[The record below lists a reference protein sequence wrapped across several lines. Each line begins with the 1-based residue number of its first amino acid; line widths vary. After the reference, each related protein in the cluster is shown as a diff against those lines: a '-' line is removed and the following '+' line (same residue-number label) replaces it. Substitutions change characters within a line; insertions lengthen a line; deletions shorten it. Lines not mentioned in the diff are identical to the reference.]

1 MEILVPNKLH
11 ISHDDHFLETAVAA
25 AAAARSPPEPVAMI
39 AQAPVDKGSRPL
51 DGTREGTTAVTGPA
65 TS

>member
-1 MEILVPNKLH
+1 
-11 ISHDDHFLETAVAA
+11 
-25 AAAARSPPEPVAMI
+25 MI

-51 DGTREGTTAVTGPA
+51 DGAREGTIAVTGPA